1 MQAAAEGYTLLEMLM
16 SITLTG
22 LLMVGLVTAVHV
34 GNKAWQQ
41 GEARLL
47 QVHAEEERTQFMFQ
61 QISSLVPYKAASSD
75 PDMPGEFSILEAE
88 ATRLSFLSTCGSRN
102 RSRSGL
108 VLDEYALVRTPGGEL
123 TLALRETPV
132 RDDATLVPQLIERL
146 SPDPDTGKAV
156 IVYRPF
162 FLRDSDLKLITGLRA
177 AWFEYLGAPA
187 AGKGPVWASH
197 WEARPDAL
205 YPEAVRF
212 LWQRGNQREQLVVP
226 IRARVLPK

>member
-1 MQAAAEGYTLLEMLM
+1 MQAAAKGYTLLEMLI

-22 LLMVGLVTAVHV
+22 LLMVALVVAVHV

-61 QISSLVPYKAASSD
+61 QISSLVPYKVTSSD
-75 PDMPGEFSILEAE
+75 PDMAGEFSILEAE

-108 VLDEYALVRTPGGEL
+108 VLDEYALVRTLGGEL

-132 RDDATLVPQLIERL
+132 RDDTTLVPQLIERL
-146 SPDPDTGKAV
+146 SPDPDTGKTV

-162 FLRDSDLKLITGLRA
+162 YLRDSDLKLITGLRA